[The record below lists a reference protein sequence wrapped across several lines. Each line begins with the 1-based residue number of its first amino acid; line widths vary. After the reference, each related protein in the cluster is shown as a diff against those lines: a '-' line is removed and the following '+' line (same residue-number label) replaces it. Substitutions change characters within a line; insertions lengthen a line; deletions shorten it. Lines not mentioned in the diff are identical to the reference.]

1 LCDEP
6 INNKTTIKEVP
17 MRGVMRRI
25 VLAACAA
32 ALFSGLAC
40 AQDYPSRPVKI
51 IVPFPA
57 GGSNDII
64 ARIVAQKLTER
75 SGQNFL
81 VENRG
86 GAGGNI
92 GAEVVASAEPDG
104 YTLLLTA
111 PPPLTINGSLYKKL
125 PFDPAKAFAP
135 VALIASVPIVLVIN
149 PSVQAKNVA
158 ELIALAKAK
167 PGSLN
172 FGSSGIGSTNH
183 LAGEL
188 LRSMAGIDIVHVPYR
203 GAAPA
208 MNDLLADQI
217 PFMFDNMPAVL
228 PQVQGK
234 AINAIAVAGAKRAE
248 AMPDVPTVA
257 ETVPGFEA
265 SSWFGLVAPAK
276 TPAPALAKLSGEI
289 EAILK
294 MPDVKKRLAELG
306 AEPGAVFGDAF
317 GQFMTDETAKWSKLV
332 KASGAT
338 VD

>member
-1 LCDEP
+1 
-6 INNKTTIKEVP
+6 
-17 MRGVMRRI
+17 MRRT

-32 ALFSGLAC
+32 ALFSGFAG
-40 AQDYPSRPVKI
+40 AEDYPSRPVKI

-64 ARIVAQKLTER
+64 ARIVAQKLTEQN
-75 SGQNFL
+75 GQNFL

-92 GAEVVASAEPDG
+92 GAEAVASAEPDG

-135 VALIASVPIVLVIN
+135 IALIASVPIVLVVN

-167 PGSLN
+167 PGTLN

-188 LRSMAGIDIVHVPYR
+188 LKSMAGIDIVHVPYR

-208 MNDLLADQI
+208 MNDLLAGQI

-248 AMPDVPTVA
+248 ALPDVPTVS

-276 TPAPALAKLSGEI
+276 TPAPAVAKLSGQLET
-289 EAILK
+289 ILK

-306 AEPGAVFGDAF
+306 AEPGTVFGDAF
-317 GQFMTDETAKWSKLV
+317 GQFMTDETAKWGKLV